1 MVIIKSHKNNGI
13 IIHTVKQDMT
23 DEQAAKKLLNK
34 FVKPSMIKDIIKEDA
49 DVYTDKGELLMRFRK
64 GALPDNHTK
73 AFYDNVIKFALT
85 PTSNRGSATGSKSKS
100 VYDNPKIMT
109 NIFGYFDRF
118 SPTQKKNFRTAGVK
132 LPLEI
137 RECRFNRDFPE
148 MYKETLP
155 LIKDIDTL
163 YEKYTPTH
171 YEKQN
176 KKALQTAFKIP
187 GTSFT
192 TITTNVNFKTSIHT
206 DKGDDSEGFGNLCV
220 IEKGNYSGAE
230 TCFPQYGI
238 GVDVRTGDILFMN
251 VHKLHGNLPMKP
263 IDKDARR
270 LSIVCYLREKLWRR
284 SKGKNASFV
293 KEHNKLM
300 ARVGGGKNNAMKLR
314 QTMRNVGK
322 LAKNKTM
329 KRK

>member
-1 MVIIKSHKNNGI
+1 
-13 IIHTVKQDMT
+13 
-23 DEQAAKKLLNK
+23 
-34 FVKPSMIKDIIKEDA
+34 
-49 DVYTDKGELLMRFRK
+49 
-64 GALPDNHTK
+64 
-73 AFYDNVIKFALT
+73 
-85 PTSNRGSATGSKSKS
+85 

-132 LPLEI
+132 LPLEV

-148 MYKETLP
+148 LYAETLP

-171 YEKQN
+171 YSKQL
-176 KKALQTAFKIP
+176 KKARQTAFKIP

-206 DKGDDSEGFGNLCV
+206 DKGDDCEGFGNLAV
-220 IEKGNYSGAE
+220 IENGKYSGAE

-284 SKGKNASFV
+284 SKGKGVEFV
-293 KEHNKLM
+293 KEHNKQI
-300 ARVGGGKNNAMKLR
+300 ADIGGGMK
-314 QTMRNVGK
+314 GIAK
-322 LAKNKTM
+322 LNKTIRNNKKLTNNKTH
-329 KRK
+329 KRR